1 MSVPLSVWLLPCLSV
16 CCLSVLRSVC
26 LSVCCLSVLRSV
38 CCLLSVCPR
47 LSDCYLVWQ
56 SVCLSYGLLECWSK
70 ELVTWSRFNFVFSIK
85 LQTQFTWCE
94 ESTKTIGIGS
104 YRASYRLDWVPFAQG
119 TLINSRSQWLISDL
133 IKWCKLIKSLNLS
146 SHPRCLAALSWSLT
160 LCQARDRIGSSPQ
173 NWLIISGSAVSRIWT
188 AMSGS
193 ISVVAR
199 KRSTP
204 GGPLSVRGQC
214 Q

>member
-1 MSVPLSVWLLPCLSV
+1 MF
-16 CCLSVLRSVC
+16 VC
-26 LSVCCLSVLRSV
+26 LSVCCLSV
-38 CCLLSVCPR
+38 
-47 LSDCYLVWQ
+47 
-56 SVCLSYGLLECWSK
+56 VCLSYSLSDCLFVLWSVCPSVWILTQVVLSCHLECWSK

-204 GGPLSVRGQC
+204 GVPLSARGQC